1 MPSPIDLRQLQHA
14 VLLADEL
21 HFGRAAERAFL
32 SQSAFSRSIAALEQ
46 AAGARLFDR
55 GPSFV
60 KPTTAGECV
69 IARGRRLL
77 SGSADL
83 LRELALLR
91 AGDLG
96 DIVVG
101 AGPYS
106 GASLMAAAVADL
118 QNAHPAVRV
127 KIVVTHSLGLLKQLL
142 NEELDFFLAEMRELP
157 AHENCVV
164 QPLGTGTGAMMCR
177 SEHPLAGRKG
187 LTLADLRGERFATVH
202 IPAAVSRQLASM
214 ISPGHRGELALA
226 LECDSV
232 IVLREYALG
241 ADAIVLAPEDVLGV
255 ELESGRMRR
264 LRIRELEALGSRTP
278 LRMELGLVH
287 LRERTPSTS
296 VRILMDL
303 VTRRAKSQLIAPC
316 L

>member
-1 MPSPIDLRQLQHA
+1 MPSSIDLRQLRHA

-55 GPSFV
+55 GPGFV

-69 IARGRRLL
+69 VARGRRML
-77 SGSADL
+77 SASADL
-83 LRELALLR
+83 QRELALLQ

-118 QNAHPAVRV
+118 QNAHPGVHV
-127 KIVVTHSLGLLKQLL
+127 KMVVTHSLGLLNQLL
-142 NEELDFFLAEMRELP
+142 NEEVDFFLADRRELP
-157 AHENCVV
+157 EHESCVV
-164 QPLGTGTGAMMCR
+164 QLLGTATGAMMCR
-177 SEHPLAGRKG
+177 TEHPLVGRKD
-187 LTLADLRGERFATVH
+187 LCMADLRGERFATVH
-202 IPAAVSRQLASM
+202 LPVAVSRQLASM
-214 ISPGHRGELALA
+214 ISPGQKGGLALA
-226 LECDSV
+226 LECESV
-232 IVLREYALG
+232 VVLREYALG
-241 ADAIVLAPEDVLGV
+241 VDAIVLAPEDVMGV

-264 LRIRELEALGSRTP
+264 LRIRELEALGPRTP

-287 LRERTPSTS
+287 LRERTPSMS
-296 VRILMDL
+296 MRILMDL
-303 VTRRAKSQLIAPC
+303 VTLRARSQLIAP
-316 L
+316 